1 MHSLKLLGTV
11 LVFVSLIAAGCCNQD
26 ASVEE
31 QNIATIIRVH
41 EGMSKGNLDI
51 FDEVFT
57 ENYVRHCQAMPP
69 EFQEMHGGE
78 QLKQF
83 VVDFLKSSPD
93 YHDSIG
99 PIFAQG
105 DMVAYVA
112 TGYGTQ
118 TGEMNGLPASGKEFA
133 LVNIIIQRFE
143 NGKIAESWVSWDN
156 VAMLAQLGFFPP
168 PAPPEDQPLEEE

>member
-1 MHSLKLLGTV
+1 MHSLKLLSTV
-11 LVFVSLIAAGCCNQD
+11 LIAASVIVTGCCNQD
-26 ASVEE
+26 ATVEE
-31 QNIATIIRVH
+31 QNIAAVIRIH
-41 EGMSKGNLDI
+41 EEMSKGNVDI
-51 FDEVFT
+51 FDELLA

-69 EFQEMHGGE
+69 EFQEMHGGDK
-78 QLKQF
+78 LKQF
-83 VVDFLKSSPD
+83 VVDFLKSVPD
-93 YHDSIG
+93 YHDSVG

-156 VAMLAQLGFFPP
+156 VAMLSQLGFFPP
-168 PAPPEDQPLEEE
+168 PASGDQPPEEE

>member
-1 MHSLKLLGTV
+1 MHSLKLLSAV
-11 LVFVSLIAAGCCNQD
+11 LIFASLMAAGCCNQD

-69 EFQEMHGGE
+69 ELQEMHGGE
-78 QLKQF
+78 QLKKF
-83 VVDFLKSSPD
+83 VADFLKGAPD
-93 YHDSIG
+93 YHDSVG

-112 TGYGTQ
+112 TGVGTQ
-118 TGEMNGLPASGKEFA
+118 TGEMNGLPASGKEFTI
-133 LVNIIIQRFE
+133 VNIIIQRFE

-156 VAMLAQLGFFPP
+156 VAVLAQLGFFPP
-168 PAPPEDQPLEEE
+168 PAPGDQPPEEE